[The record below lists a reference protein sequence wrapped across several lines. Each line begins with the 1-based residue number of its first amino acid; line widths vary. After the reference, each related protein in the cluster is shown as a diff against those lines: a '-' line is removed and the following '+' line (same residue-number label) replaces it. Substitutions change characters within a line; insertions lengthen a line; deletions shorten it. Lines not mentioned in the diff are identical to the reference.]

1 MFRHLFS
8 SAGVPA
14 IALAALLMTAD
25 SSSAQGRRGGGWS
38 RGSGFAVGG
47 GYGGYSRGYYPG
59 YYGGRGYPGYGGYYP
74 GYSGSGY
81 FGYYSPG
88 YASGYTY
95 LDTAP
100 NYYSAP
106 SATYRTPSS
115 GYSSFYGS
123 DMTPASGESNPPRQD
138 NDGILFEVRVPANA
152 DIWFDGNRTTQKGSL
167 RQFTSPP
174 LDPNGAYSYEIRA
187 RWMENG
193 RQVDR
198 TEKVTGH
205 SGERMTV
212 DFLSLSKQT
221 QDRPP
226 PRERLSQP
234 ASSSGTV
241 EPARRDKIDEGPKK
255 EIKEDR
261 KDQRK
266 DEGSKDPSKSK
277 VPVP

>member
-1 MFRHLFS
+1 M
-8 SAGVPA
+8 
-14 IALAALLMTAD
+14 
-25 SSSAQGRRGGGWS
+25 
-38 RGSGFAVGG
+38 
-47 GYGGYSRGYYPG
+47 
-59 YYGGRGYPGYGGYYP
+59 
-74 GYSGSGY
+74 
-81 FGYYSPG
+81 
-88 YASGYTY
+88 
-95 LDTAP
+95 
-100 NYYSAP
+100 
-106 SATYRTPSS
+106 TPS
-115 GYSSFYGS
+115 
-123 DMTPASGESNPPRQD
+123 TESNPPRQD

-167 RQFTSPP
+167 RQFASPP